1 MCDKF
6 QKKVMRKATVNLL
19 SDDGISFF
27 FLNFEDL
34 LHFKTKFINFRVIEE
49 C

>member
-6 QKKVMRKATVNLL
+6 QRIVMRKATVNLL

-27 FLNFEDL
+27 FLNVEDL
-34 LHFKTKFINFRVIEE
+34 KHFKTKFVNFRVI
-49 C
+49 